1 MHSFV
6 ETSKVKSPHVTT
18 PTRYLDICFNILFC
32 IARIKL
38 DYKWTLP
45 WPVTKPLVPSMGS
58 STLILSSLEWPDSR
72 NKHIIGHD
80 LFKTKT
86 GKSQKYFGSN
96 FCVHPT
102 SFESNLL
109 TTNHPKST
117 KLAQGTQTRSWPSS
131 ASKPASM
138 LVKKSS
144 RVKSPPDEQLRCE
157 NEEMKWPTSEG
168 YHKEILVQPLTKVH
182 LYILHR
188 HVSSNCYEYIMVH
201 LYISVCDYSVSW
213 KKGRFPNA
221 RLRFQVLPTPDF
233 SLFRLTYM
241 RFVC

>member
-1 MHSFV
+1 
-6 ETSKVKSPHVTT
+6 
-18 PTRYLDICFNILFC
+18 
-32 IARIKL
+32 
-38 DYKWTLP
+38 
-45 WPVTKPLVPSMGS
+45 MGS

-86 GKSQKYFGSN
+86 RQVTKIRWVQLL
-96 FCVHPT
+96 CLHLT

-144 RVKSPPDEQLRCE
+144 RVKSPPDEQLRCK

-182 LYILHR
+182 LYILHC
-188 HVSSNCYEYIMVH
+188 HVSSNCYEYIMLH
-201 LYISVCDYSVSW
+201 LYLCLW
-213 KKGRFPNA
+213 LQCKLEER
-221 RLRFQVLPTPDF
+221 
-233 SLFRLTYM
+233 
-241 RFVC
+241 